1 MTDRSSHRISPA
13 PEAAPATTSKET
25 DFMTKPSVLIV
36 DDEDM
41 VRTALEQ
48 WLRLSGFETSTA
60 TNASE
65 ALLAIDD
72 HHPHVVLTDVRMPGL
87 SGMDLLRSIA
97 ERGLPTEVILITG
110 HGDVPMAVEAMRA
123 GAFEFLQKPYV
134 PDQLV
139 HSISRA
145 GEQAKLKRE
154 VADLRRKLDGGEC
167 ELATRLIGT
176 SRVMQNLRQ
185 AVLELAAIPADV
197 ILLGETGTGKEVVA
211 RCLHDFSARSKAP
224 FVAVNCAAI
233 PAELIES
240 ELFGHEA
247 GSFTGAA
254 SQRVGKF
261 EFANGGTV
269 LLDEIESMPLL
280 AQAKVLRVIQE
291 RVVERVGS
299 NKQVPLDIRII
310 AASKVDLAAESQA
323 GRFRADLYYRLNMA
337 TIDLPPLR
345 ERNDDCVILFDHFLG
360 EASRRF
366 GRPAPAL
373 HPADI
378 NALVSH
384 TWPGNVRELKAAA
397 DRFALGLGATGRS
410 IGDMLGQRPPI
421 QSGASLAE
429 RLAAYE
435 RHLIEAELDRHNDS
449 IGATAEAL
457 QVPRRTL
464 SEKMNRLGVRR

>member
-1 MTDRSSHRISPA
+1 MT
-13 PEAAPATTSKET
+13 T
-25 DFMTKPSVLIV
+25 PSVLIV

-48 WLRLSGFETSTA
+48 WLRLSGFETATA
-60 TNASE
+60 ANAEE
-65 ALLAIDD
+65 ALAAIDD
-72 HHPHVVLTDVRMPGL
+72 RHPHIVLTDVRMPGL
-87 SGMDLLRSIA
+87 SGMDLLRTIA

-123 GAFEFLQKPYV
+123 GAFDFLQKPYV

-145 GEQAKLKRE
+145 AEQARLKRE
-154 VADLRRKLDGGEC
+154 LADLRRKLDGGVN
-167 ELATRLIGT
+167 ELSTRLVGA
-176 SRVMQNLRQ
+176 SRVMEDLRRS
-185 AVLELAAIPADV
+185 VLELAPIPADI

-211 RCLHDFSARSKAP
+211 RCLHDFSPRAKGP

-247 GSFTGAA
+247 GSFTGA
-254 SQRVGKF
+254 SGQRVGKF
-261 EFANGGTV
+261 EFANGGTL

-291 RVVERVGS
+291 RVVERLGS
-299 NKQVPLDIRII
+299 NRQVPLDLRIV
-310 AASKVDLAAESQA
+310 AASKVDLNAESQA

-337 TIDLPPLR
+337 TLDLPPLR
-345 ERNDDCVILFDHFLG
+345 DRGDDCVILFHHFLG

-366 GRPAPAL
+366 GRPPPTL
-373 HPADI
+373 HPADLS
-378 NALVSH
+378 ALLSH
-384 TWPGNVRELKAAA
+384 PWPGNVRELKAAA

-410 IGDMLGQRPPI
+410 IGDILGHRAPAP
-421 QSGASLAE
+421 SGQSLAE

-435 RHLIEAELDRHNDS
+435 RHLIETELDRHDDS
-449 IGATAEAL
+449 IAATAEAL

-464 SEKMNRLGVRR
+464 SEKMTRLGVRR

>member
-1 MTDRSSHRISPA
+1 MIPT
-13 PEAAPATTSKET
+13 
-25 DFMTKPSVLIV
+25 VLIV

-48 WLRLSGFETSTA
+48 WLRLSGFETATA
-60 TNASE
+60 ANAQE
-65 ALLAIDD
+65 ALAAIDD
-72 HHPHVVLTDVRMPGL
+72 RHPHIVLTDVRMPGL

-123 GAFEFLQKPYV
+123 GAFDFLQKPYV

-145 GEQAKLKRE
+145 AEQARLKRE
-154 VADLRRKLDGGEC
+154 LADLRRKLDGGES
-167 ELATRLIGT
+167 ELSTRLVGA
-176 SRVMQNLRQ
+176 SRVMGELRRS
-185 AVLELAAIPADV
+185 VLELAPIPADI
-197 ILLGETGTGKEVVA
+197 ILFGETGTGKEVVA
-211 RCLHDFSARSKAP
+211 RCLHDFSPRAGGP

-254 SQRVGKF
+254 GQRIGKF
-261 EFANGGTV
+261 EYANGGTL

-291 RVVERVGS
+291 RVVERLGS
-299 NKQVPLDIRII
+299 NKQVALDLRII

-337 TIDLPPLR
+337 TLALPPLR
-345 ERNDDCVILFDHFLG
+345 DRGDDCVILLHHFLS
-360 EASRRF
+360 EAARRF
-366 GRPAPAL
+366 GRPAPTL

-378 NALVSH
+378 SALLSH
-384 TWPGNVRELKAAA
+384 GWPGNVRELKAAA

-410 IGDMLGQRPPI
+410 IGDILGQRLSQPT
-421 QSGASLAE
+421 GESLAD
-429 RLAAYE
+429 RLASYE
-435 RHLIEAELDRHNDS
+435 RHLIEAELDRNDNS
-449 IGATAEAL
+449 IAAAAEAL

-464 SEKMNRLGVRR
+464 SEKMSRLGVRR

>member
-1 MTDRSSHRISPA
+1 MTDPI
-13 PEAAPATTSKET
+13 
-25 DFMTKPSVLIV
+25 VLIV

-48 WLRLSGFETSTA
+48 WLRLSGFETATA
-60 TNASE
+60 ANAQE
-65 ALLAIDD
+65 ALAAIDD
-72 HHPHVVLTDVRMPGL
+72 RHPHIVLTDVRMPGL

-97 ERGLPTEVILITG
+97 ERALPTEVILITG

-123 GAFEFLQKPYV
+123 GAFDFLQKPYV

-145 GEQAKLKRE
+145 AEQARLKRE
-154 VADLRRKLDGGEC
+154 LADLRRKLDGGEG
-167 ELATRLIGT
+167 ELETRLVGS
-176 SRVMQNLRQ
+176 SRVMQELRRS
-185 AVLELAAIPADV
+185 VLELAAIPADI

-211 RCLHDFSARSKAP
+211 RCLHDFSARAKGP

-247 GSFTGAA
+247 GSFTGA
-254 SQRVGKF
+254 SGQRVGKF
-261 EFANGGTV
+261 EYANGGTL

-291 RVVERVGS
+291 RVVERLGS
-299 NKQVPLDIRII
+299 NKQVPLDLRII

-337 TIDLPPLR
+337 TLELPPLR
-345 ERNDDCVILFDHFLG
+345 DRGDDCVILFHHFLA
-360 EASRRF
+360 EAARRF

-378 NALVSH
+378 SALVSH
-384 TWPGNVRELKAAA
+384 AWPGNVRELKAAA

-410 IGDMLGQRPPI
+410 IGDMLGQRVSPA
-421 QSGASLAE
+421 SGESLGE

-435 RHLIEAELDRHNDS
+435 RHLIEAELDRHGDS
-449 IGATAEAL
+449 IAAAAEAL

-464 SEKMNRLGVRR
+464 SEKMTRLGVRR

>member
-1 MTDRSSHRISPA
+1 MTSP
-13 PEAAPATTSKET
+13 T
-25 DFMTKPSVLIV
+25 VLIV

-48 WLRLSGFETSTA
+48 WLRLSGFDTITA
-60 TNASE
+60 ANAGQ
-65 ALLAIDD
+65 AMAAIDD
-72 HHPHVVLTDVRMPGL
+72 RHPEIVLTDVRMPGL
-87 SGMDLLRSIA
+87 SGMDLLRSIS

-123 GAFEFLQKPYV
+123 GAFDFLQKPYV

-139 HSISRA
+139 NSIARAAEKSR
-145 GEQAKLKRE
+145 LKRE
-154 VADLRRKLDGGEC
+154 LADLRRKLDGGES
-167 ELATRLIGT
+167 ELSTRLIGA
-176 SRVMQNLRQ
+176 SRVMEDLRR
-185 AVLELAAIPADV
+185 AVLELAAIPADI

-211 RCLHDFSARSKAP
+211 RCLHDFSPRAKGP

-247 GSFTGAA
+247 GAFTGA
-254 SQRVGKF
+254 SGQRIGKF
-261 EFANGGTV
+261 EYANGGTL

-299 NKQVPLDIRII
+299 NRQVPLDLRIV

-337 TIDLPPLR
+337 TLDLPPLR
-345 ERNDDCVILFDHFLG
+345 DRGDDCVILFHHFLA

-366 GRPAPAL
+366 GRPVPTL

-378 NALVSH
+378 GALVSH
-384 TWPGNVRELKAAA
+384 AWPGNVRELKAAA
-397 DRFALGLGATGRS
+397 DRFALGLGTSGKS
-410 IGDMLGQRPPI
+410 ISDMLGQRLPVAP
-421 QSGASLAE
+421 SGESLGE

-435 RHLIEAELDRHNDS
+435 RHLIEVELHRNSNS
-449 IGATAEAL
+449 IAAAAEAL

-464 SEKMNRLGVRR
+464 SEKMSRLGVRR

>member
-1 MTDRSSHRISPA
+1 MTS
-13 PEAAPATTSKET
+13 
-25 DFMTKPSVLIV
+25 PSVLIV

-48 WLRLSGFETSTA
+48 WLRLSGFDTTTA
-60 TNASE
+60 ADAHE
-65 ALLAIDD
+65 ALAAIDD
-72 HHPHVVLTDVRMPGL
+72 RHPHVVLTDVRMPGL

-123 GAFEFLQKPYV
+123 GAFDFLQKPYV

-145 GEQAKLKRE
+145 AEQARLKRE
-154 VADLRRKLDGGEC
+154 LADLRRKLDGGAN
-167 ELATRLIGT
+167 ELSTRLVGA
-176 SRVMQNLRQ
+176 SRVMEDLRRS
-185 AVLELAAIPADV
+185 VLELAAIPADI

-211 RCLHDFSARSKAP
+211 RCLHDFSPRAKGP

-247 GSFTGAA
+247 GSFTGA
-254 SQRVGKF
+254 SGQRVGKF
-261 EFANGGTV
+261 EFANGGTL
-269 LLDEIESMPLL
+269 LLDEIESMPML

-291 RVVERVGS
+291 RVVERLGS
-299 NKQVPLDIRII
+299 NKQVALDLRIV

-337 TIDLPPLR
+337 TLDLPPLR
-345 ERNDDCVILFDHFLG
+345 DRGDDCVILFHHFLG
-360 EASRRF
+360 EAARRF
-366 GRPAPAL
+366 GRPAPTL
-373 HPADI
+373 HPADLS
-378 NALVSH
+378 ALLSH

-410 IGDMLGQRPPI
+410 IGDILGQRLPSP
-421 QSGASLAE
+421 SGESLSE

-435 RHLIEAELDRHNDS
+435 RHLIETELDRNNDS
-449 IGATAEAL
+449 IAATAEAL

-464 SEKMNRLGVRR
+464 SEKMTRLGVRR